1 MSADSSNTSEEK
13 ALESPASSG
22 GDWAER
28 RLGQIRSALLG
39 EELAEIETRLS
50 HAQATISETMNML
63 ENRADGLAKQI
74 ADLELQ
80 LQAEVDRATPRD
92 DLAGLLRSVAD
103 KLENG
108 DG

>member
-1 MSADSSNTSEEK
+1 MSADSGNPPDKNTVEDS
-13 ALESPASSG
+13 ASKG

-28 RLGQIRSALLG
+28 RLGQIRTALLG
-39 EELAEIETRLS
+39 EELAEIEARLGQ
-50 HAQATISETMNML
+50 AQATITETMSML
-63 ENRADGLAKQI
+63 EDRAGGLAKQI

-80 LQAEVDRATPRD
+80 LQAEMDRATPRE
-92 DLAGLLRSVAD
+92 DLASLLRSVAD